1 MSGIDGCSDTRRR
14 AENYSSAENAC
25 TETREQR
32 ETVSEERRQSTEREA
47 EARRNAYFASGTD
60 EGGRSYRASSDASV
74 AAQQC
79 PDDPLAR
86 IAKRTE
92 AYDRPLQDDPLGNA
106 LAAAAVGGILY
117 GGKMAAKEALETGLE
132 SAGRSVLSHA
142 AEKVAK
148 DVPKQ
153 VIKHVVKEAVKSYVE
168 KATRG
173 DGTVPSSAASG
184 STTEPSNEAAGGW
197 SIGATSAEPKTPNQS
212 DAPAP
217 PVGQDRVPFAPDQAP
232 FRIPELQQESV
243 RVKG

>member
-1 MSGIDGCSDTRRR
+1 MSGIDGCTSARRR
-14 AENYSSAENAC
+14 EETSSSTENAC

-32 ETVSEERRQSTEREA
+32 ETVNEDRRQSAERDA
-47 EARRNAYFASGTD
+47 EARRNAYFSSGTD

-74 AAQQC
+74 AAQRSL
-79 PDDPLAR
+79 DDPLAR
-86 IAKRTE
+86 MAKRTE

-106 LAAAAVGGILY
+106 LAAAVVGGLLY

-142 AEKVAK
+142 AEKVSK
-148 DVPKQ
+148 EVPKQ
-153 VIKHVVKEAVKSYVE
+153 VIKHVVKETVKSYIE
-168 KATRG
+168 NATKG
-173 DGTVPSSAASG
+173 DGSSSPSGTSG
-184 STTEPSNEAAGGW
+184 ATTQPSNEAAGGW

-212 DAPAP
+212 EAPPA

-232 FRIPELQQESV
+232 LRIPEVQQESV